1 MGDETGAALASQAV
15 TETDLLLSVREPAR
29 PLPGSG
35 RGDDGS
41 GADDSGDDW
50 GWSEGPFG
58 HDDDER
64 PYRRSRIVRAMALVT
79 AVTVVVGSIGTWV
92 AILAVGPPAP
102 SYAVS
107 AVHFQT
113 VPGQRSATTTP
124 RANVTFVVA
133 NESSQTGRATCRA
146 VVSTSHGVVGASSSG
161 SQRLS
166 GGESESLSIS
176 VPLSSAALSGNGPA
190 GVQVTC
196 GPTRTSG
203 SRSS

>member
-1 MGDETGAALASQAV
+1 M
-15 TETDLLLSVREPAR
+15 TETDLLLPVREPAQ
-29 PLPGSG
+29 PLAGSG
-35 RGDDGS
+35 RGDDGWA
-41 GADDSGDDW
+41 ADDSGDDW

-58 HDDDER
+58 ENDDER
-64 PYRRSRIVRAMALVT
+64 PYRRSRIVRAVALVT
-79 AVTVVVGSIGTWV
+79 AVIVVLGSIGTWV

-102 SYAVS
+102 SYAVG
-107 AVHFQT
+107 AVRFQP
-113 VPGQRSATTTP
+113 VLQSATTMP
-124 RANVTFVVA
+124 RANVTFIVA

-146 VVSTSHGVVGASSSG
+146 VVSTSHGVVGASSSR
-161 SQRLS
+161 SQRLP

-196 GPTRTSG
+196 GPAGASG